1 MAEFGQLVVFSLQD
15 LRLSLPTREVVEII
29 RPRAITP
36 IPGTLPHIAGIINL
50 RGNVIPVVH
59 LSVLCGL
66 APGDLGAKSRIV
78 VVAMKGER
86 IGLIVDDVIRVA
98 TASEEQPDAVP
109 EMPGFLQ
116 RTSFRGF
123 VNGEGSIIGVLHLEP
138 ILLQTH

>member
-1 MAEFGQLVVFSLQD
+1 MTDFGQLVVFSLQD
-15 LRLSLPTREVVEII
+15 LKLSLPTREVVEII

-59 LSVLCGL
+59 LSLLCGL
-66 APGDLGAKSRIV
+66 TPGELGAKSRIV
-78 VVAMKGER
+78 VVSLQGER

-116 RTSFRGF
+116 RSSFRGF
-123 VNGEGSIIGVLHLEP
+123 VNGEGAIIGVLHLEP
-138 ILLQTH
+138 ILRQTH